1 MAILLIV
8 DDSEASRAQLRN
20 DLQSHGHTVIE
31 AVDGED
37 GLKRLQ
43 SNPKTDIVISD
54 VNMPVMDGLT
64 MVSKMR
70 QDSSHAKLKIF
81 MLTTE
86 ATVDMKEKGK
96 KAGVNAWIVKPYAL
110 DKLLMAIDKI
120 MQK

>member
-43 SNPKTDIVISD
+43 ANPKTDIVISD

>member
-70 QDSSHAKLKIF
+70 QDSSNARLKIF